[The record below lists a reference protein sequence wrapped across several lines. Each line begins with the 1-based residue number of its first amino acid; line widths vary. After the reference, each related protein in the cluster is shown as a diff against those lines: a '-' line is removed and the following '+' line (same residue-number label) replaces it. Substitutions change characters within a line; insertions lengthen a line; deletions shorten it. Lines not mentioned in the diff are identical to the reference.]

1 MKALPIFAVVVIGAF
16 AVLGF
21 AAGTWATVPQKAA
34 ASLPADKEQAS
45 NQSPEADADTILRA
59 AEARRSAG
67 PAATDG
73 ASLVRD
79 AGAVDHPAPD
89 ADASPA
95 HLVKMAN
102 VTFPVRK
109 TASVSFVVA
118 DMAVAVRD
126 AESAARYE
134 IPENAARLQA
144 AIKAAMARAAET
156 PALRGVTI
164 DSQTLS
170 GKLTT
175 ALQQDFTDVE
185 DVLFLTLYKHDVGY
199 N

>member
-34 ASLPADKEQAS
+34 ASVPADEEETS
-45 NQSPEADADTILRA
+45 RQSREANADSILRA
-59 AEARRSAG
+59 AEARSTTAT
-67 PAATDG
+67 AAPDR
-73 ASLVRD
+73 ALPVRD
-79 AGAVDHPAPD
+79 ASAADQPAPD
-89 ADASPA
+89 ADPSPA

-109 TASVSFVVA
+109 MASVSFVVA

>member
-1 MKALPIFAVVVIGAF
+1 
-16 AVLGF
+16 
-21 AAGTWATVPQKAA
+21 
-34 ASLPADKEQAS
+34 
-45 NQSPEADADTILRA
+45 
-59 AEARRSAG
+59 
-67 PAATDG
+67 
-73 ASLVRD
+73 
-79 AGAVDHPAPD
+79 
-89 ADASPA
+89 
-95 HLVKMAN
+95 
-102 VTFPVRK
+102 
-109 TASVSFVVA
+109 
-118 DMAVAVRD
+118 MAVAVRD

>member
-1 MKALPIFAVVVIGAF
+1 MKALPIFAVVVTGAF

-21 AAGTWATVPQKAA
+21 AAGTLATVPQQAA
-34 ASLPADKEQAS
+34 PLVLAQDVETTS
-45 NQSPEADADTILRA
+45 QSPEADADTILRA
-59 AEARRSAG
+59 AQARSGTATT
-67 PAATDG
+67 ATDRALP
-73 ASLVRD
+73 ASD
-79 AGAVDHPAPD
+79 AQADDRPAPNGD
-89 ADASPA
+89 SAPA

-126 AESAARYE
+126 AESAAHYE

-156 PALRGVTI
+156 PVLRGVSI

-175 ALQQDFTDVE
+175 VLQQDFADIE